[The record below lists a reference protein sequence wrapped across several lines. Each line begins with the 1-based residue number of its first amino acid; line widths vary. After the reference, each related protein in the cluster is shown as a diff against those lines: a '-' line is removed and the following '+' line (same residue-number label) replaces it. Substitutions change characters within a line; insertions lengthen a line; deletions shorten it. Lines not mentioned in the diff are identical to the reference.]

1 VLCLDLDHFKEVN
14 DTLGHNAGDLL
25 LKEVAERLQTC
36 VRPNDTVARLG
47 GDEFAIIQADIAGS
61 ADVQSLSGRIIDVV
75 QRPFRIE
82 GNELHVSVSIGVCLP
97 DSDADSPEKLL
108 KNADIALYRAKQSGR
123 GNARIFEARMD
134 LELQD
139 RKALEADLRQAI
151 VRDELE
157 LHFQPV
163 IDLKSQ
169 AITGVEALLRW
180 RHPERG
186 MVPPVAFIPIAEDT
200 GLIGSIGEW
209 VLQHACLQALDWP
222 DIRMAVNLSPVQF
235 RQRNLTGV
243 ISQILDETGL
253 PPHRLELEITE
264 SVLINDT
271 DAALEILTSLKEV
284 GIKVALDDF
293 GTGFSS
299 LGYLSAFPFDK
310 LKIDRA
316 FISAPR
322 EEEKPRAIV
331 KSVISLGH
339 SLGITTTAEGVETDE
354 QLGFLVEQGCEEVQ
368 GYLFGA
374 PMTATAVTEFLRTWG
389 GFGDTRGATRA
400 A

>member
-1 VLCLDLDHFKEVN
+1 
-14 DTLGHNAGDLL
+14 
-25 LKEVAERLQTC
+25 
-36 VRPNDTVARLG
+36 
-47 GDEFAIIQADIAGS
+47 
-61 ADVQSLSGRIIDVV
+61 
-75 QRPFRIE
+75 
-82 GNELHVSVSIGVCLP
+82 
-97 DSDADSPEKLL
+97 
-108 KNADIALYRAKQSGR
+108 
-123 GNARIFEARMD
+123 MD

>member
-1 VLCLDLDHFKEVN
+1 
-14 DTLGHNAGDLL
+14 
-25 LKEVAERLQTC
+25 
-36 VRPNDTVARLG
+36 
-47 GDEFAIIQADIAGS
+47 
-61 ADVQSLSGRIIDVV
+61 
-75 QRPFRIE
+75 
-82 GNELHVSVSIGVCLP
+82 
-97 DSDADSPEKLL
+97 
-108 KNADIALYRAKQSGR
+108 
-123 GNARIFEARMD
+123 
-134 LELQD
+134 
-139 RKALEADLRQAI
+139 
-151 VRDELE
+151 
-157 LHFQPV
+157 
-163 IDLKSQ
+163 
-169 AITGVEALLRW
+169 
-180 RHPERG
+180 
-186 MVPPVAFIPIAEDT
+186 
-200 GLIGSIGEW
+200 

-339 SLGITTTAEGVETDE
+339 SLGITTTAEG
-354 QLGFLVEQGCEEVQ
+354 LVEQGCEEVQ